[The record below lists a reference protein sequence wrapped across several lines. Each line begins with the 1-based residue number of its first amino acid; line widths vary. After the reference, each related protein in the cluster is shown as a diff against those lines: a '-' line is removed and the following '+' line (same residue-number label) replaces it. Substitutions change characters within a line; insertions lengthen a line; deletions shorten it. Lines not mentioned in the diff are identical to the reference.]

1 MNLIIP
7 TMILTIMLSLTMSV
21 VQQPSPHFPTNTK
34 NKLMLLFLVSLIP
47 LNHLMYNN
55 SELTMSFTPLIR
67 TTTENIPVT
76 MYMDTL
82 SIMFTPIALFITWS
96 IMEFSIWYMSSDP
109 NINKFIKYLTIFL
122 ITMLTIITANNMYQL
137 FIGWEGVGIMSF
149 LLIGWWSGRPD
160 ANTAA
165 LQAIIYNRIGD
176 IGLIMTTA
184 WLMST
189 SSLNIQ
195 ELLTLYETTNLI
207 PMMGLLAAATGKSAQ
222 LGLHPWLPAAME
234 GPTPVSALLHS
245 STMVVAGVFL
255 LIRLHPILHNST
267 TVTTLCLILG
277 ATTTVFAATAA
288 TTHLDIKKIIALSTT
303 SQLGLMMTMIGLNQ
317 PMLAFLHMSIHS
329 FFKALLFLCSGS
341 LIHNLGNTQ
350 DIRIMGGLLKTM
362 PMTSSFMT
370 IASLSLMGFPFLS
383 GFYSKDTIIET
394 MTNSHI
400 NSWALMITLIATAL
414 SASYSMQIILLTMTG
429 HPRNNHNTHK
439 ETKCTFYPLSRLTLM
454 SILAGSLTKLT
465 TLQTTTMITMPKI
478 IKMAALAAT
487 LVGATLS
494 KDLLHI
500 TYHTSPKKM
509 KKLSLFLNQLAFFNI
524 PHRSL
529 TMLTLK
535 MSQQTSMELM
545 DLWTLEN
552 WGPTGLS
559 NTIIPMINLSSQQ
572 KNMIKNYMTTF
583 TLTLFLLII
592 ILI

>member
-1 MNLIIP
+1 MNLIMP
-7 TMILTIMLSLTMSV
+7 TILLTIMLSLIMSV
-21 VQQPSPHFPTNTK
+21 LQQPTLHFLSTTK
-34 NKLMLLFLVSLIP
+34 NKLMLLFLISLIP
-47 LNHLMYNN
+47 LNHLAHNN
-55 SELTMSFTPLIR
+55 SELTMSSTPLIL
-67 TTTENIPVT
+67 TPTENITIT

-82 SIMFTPIALFITWS
+82 SLFFIPTALFITWS
-96 IMEFSIWYMSSDP
+96 ITEFSIWYMSTDP
-109 NINKFIKYLTIFL
+109 NINKFIKYLTTFL
-122 ITMLTIITANNMYQL
+122 IAMLTIITANSMYQL
-137 FIGWEGVGIMSF
+137 LIGWEGVGIMSF
-149 LLIGWWSGRPD
+149 LLIGWWSGRSD

-195 ELLTLYETTNLI
+195 ELLTMYETTNFI

-245 STMVVAGVFL
+245 STMVVAGMFL
-255 LIRLHPILHNST
+255 LIRLHPILHNKT
-267 TVTTLCLILG
+267 MMTLCLIMG
-277 ATTTVFAATAA
+277 ATTTAFAAAAA

-317 PMLAFLHMSIHS
+317 PTLAFLHMTTHS

-341 LIHNLGNTQ
+341 LIHHLKNEQ
-350 DIRIMGGLLKTM
+350 DIRMMGNLLKTS

-370 IASLSLMGFPFLS
+370 IASLSLMGMPFLS
-383 GFYSKDTIIET
+383 GFYSKDTIIEV

-414 SASYSMQIILLTMTG
+414 SASYSMQIILMTMTKYT
-429 HPRNNHNTHK
+429 RTNNIYTEEK
-439 ETKCTFYPLSRLTLM
+439 STTYPLMRLTLM
-454 SILAGSLTKLT
+454 SILAGTMTKLT
-465 TLQTTTMITMPKI
+465 NLQTTTMVTMPKT
-478 IKMAALAAT
+478 IKMAALLAT
-487 LVGATLS
+487 LLGATLS
-494 KDLLHI
+494 KDLIHLTTHM
-500 TYHTSPKKM
+500 TPKKLN
-509 KKLSLFLNQLAFFNI
+509 KLNLFLNQLAFFNI

-535 MSQQTSMELM
+535 MSQHTSTELV

-552 WGPTGLS
+552 WGPTGMS
-559 NTIIPMINLSSQQ
+559 NMITPMIHLSTQQ

-583 TLTLFLLII
+583 TLTMFLSIM
-592 ILI
+592 ILSE